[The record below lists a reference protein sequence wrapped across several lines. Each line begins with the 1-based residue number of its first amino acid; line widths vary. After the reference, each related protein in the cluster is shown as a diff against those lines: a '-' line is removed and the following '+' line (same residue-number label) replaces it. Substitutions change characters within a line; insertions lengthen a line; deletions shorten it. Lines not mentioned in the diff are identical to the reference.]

1 MTVLRFAHRFKSLNW
16 RTQQSF
22 LRMLA
27 VLFGVVILG
36 MFSNPASLFETQEA
50 FAQTSGRATLSQTLD
65 AKVAEAEQYLEQR
78 LNKRL
83 EAVTEPP
90 YLTTV
95 RVDFPVAKLN
105 VLRQSAGGNIS
116 KLSRGALSKGVNND
130 DALISLLNAL
140 TPLEILANAERVTV
154 VVTLDQ
160 SYPKD
165 AVGDLKTALQSYLRL
180 NTKRG
185 DKLDISQKDLT
196 AGRSKTIVER
206 AEKENQ
212 QYKNQIES
220 LQRELESIRRREG
233 DAQREVSEA
242 KRKEQDA
249 LAQLREAQ
257 RGTEDAKAKQ
267 REEQDKTNKAEEE
280 RRKLSAEIDTQ
291 KKQIADLEQKIK
303 DLTEDTKTPVGKFK
317 KLIAGLELPLTVVP
331 AVLLALV
338 GILMIVLI
346 QTSRV
351 KSASTDMTAT
361 MMQVS
366 TAVAKIGESI
376 VQAAKVQ
383 GKQQGDAINVAGGG
397 GAAALGQ
404 GMQSSGDSTSE
415 ELIALEKEA
424 QGLIAEMNQSR
435 YPMLSVLKDWLAD
448 KRERTKFAGFAEA
461 LGPNAAREIF
471 KSFPKEDLE
480 ALGNALY
487 EPLAKAQAYKV
498 VLQLYRLAGREISR
512 KPAYFTNLDMTFL
525 IKASDIE
532 LSNALSEAGTTEAA
546 RLMILLTPERCARII
561 PGIRNHDS
569 MELLEAMREATE
581 MSEDDAKSA
590 LADVKGRVN
599 QDREGDSKFDVTNH
613 LMLMLDAPNPE
624 FRTAVS
630 KVLRA
635 DKQLSQQ
642 VGSRVVTIEEVL
654 RLDDETLSE
663 LLAELEPA
671 DVATLLV
678 SLPEELNDRVNQFF
692 TSNKIQA
699 AIRQELEKYERSK
712 MARKRAEFEGQKIQ
726 ATLIRQVKD
735 MREQGLIELAGDG
748 GGDGEQEAGDNEAE
762 AS

>member
-1 MTVLRFAHRFKSLNW
+1 MKQLPQGESNSAAKVLANGKISQRSAG
-16 RTQQSF
+16 
-22 LRMLA
+22 LA
-27 VLFGVVILG
+27 AFVILFAIALNIFLG
-36 MFSNPASLFETQEA
+36 LVPSAQ
-50 FAQTSGRATLSQTLD
+50 AQTSGRATLSQTLD
-65 AKVAEAEQYLEQR
+65 AKVAEAEAYLEER
-78 LNKRL
+78 LTKRL
-83 EAVTEPP
+83 EAVTDPP
-90 YLTTV
+90 FLTTV
-95 RVDFPVAKLN
+95 KVEFPVSKLN
-105 VLRQSAGGNIS
+105 TLRQSAGGNVS
-116 KLSRGALSKGVNND
+116 KLSRGALAKGISND

-140 TPLEILANAERVTV
+140 TPLEILANAQRVSV

-160 SYPKD
+160 TYPKD
-165 AVGDLKTALQSYLRL
+165 SVADLKNTLFAYLRL
-180 NTKRG
+180 NAKRG
-185 DKLDISQKDLT
+185 DKLGVNQKDLT
-196 AGRSKTIVER
+196 AGRSKSKVEK
-206 AEKENQ
+206 AEKESL
-212 QYKNQIES
+212 QYKSQIDS
-220 LQRELESIRRREG
+220 LQREIEAIRRRES
-233 DAQREVSEA
+233 DAQREVNEA

-249 LAQLREAQ
+249 QTQLREALKA
-257 RGTEDAKAKQ
+257 TDDAKLKQ

-280 RRKLSAEIDTQ
+280 RRKLSTEIDDL
-291 KKQIADLEQKIK
+291 KKQIADLNQKNK
-303 DLTEDTKTPVGKFK
+303 DLTEDSKSPVGKFK

-331 AVLLALV
+331 AVLLGLV
-338 GILMIVLI
+338 GILVIVLI

-351 KSASTDMTAT
+351 KSASTDMSAT

-383 GKQQGDAINVAGGG
+383 GKQQGDAINVSAGGA
-397 GAAALGQ
+397 GALQQQ

-424 QGLIAEMNQSR
+424 QSLIAEMNQSR

-461 LGPNAAREIF
+461 VGPNASREIF
-471 KSFPKEDLE
+471 KVFPKEEIE

-512 KPAYFTNLDMTFL
+512 KPSYFVNLDMSFL
-525 IKASDIE
+525 IKATDLD
-532 LSNALSEAGTTEAA
+532 LSAALSDSGTAEAA
-546 RLMILLTPERCARII
+546 RLMVLLTPERCARII
-561 PGIRNHDS
+561 PGVRNHDS

-581 MSEDDAKSA
+581 MSEDDAKAA
-590 LADVKGRVN
+590 LDDVKGRIN
-599 QDREGDSKFDVTNH
+599 SDSGGDSRFDVTNH
-613 LMLMLDAPNPE
+613 LMLMLDAPSPE

-654 RLDDETLSE
+654 RLDDETLAE
-663 LLAELEPA
+663 LLAELEPV

-678 SLPEELNDRVNQFF
+678 SLPEELNDRINEFF
-692 TSNKIQA
+692 TSAKIQA
-699 AIRQELEKYERSK
+699 AIRQELEKFERSK

-726 ATLIRQVKD
+726 ASLIRQVKD

-748 GGDGEQEAGDNEAE
+748 GDGEDAE